1 MSPRH
6 SQDALPLKG
15 DQQEAF
21 NHRTPLKEHFMET
34 RLNFF
39 KSGPD
44 AMKAMS
50 GLDQQIARSG
60 LEKSLVELVRLRASQ
75 MNGCAYCVD
84 VHTADARK
92 AGEGERRLAT
102 VAVWRETPFFNER
115 ERAALEWTESV
126 TRVADTR
133 VPDDVWARVQPHF
146 TPAEL
151 VDLTL
156 LVNTINA
163 WNRFAIAFRKMPA

>member
-1 MSPRH
+1 
-6 SQDALPLKG
+6 
-15 DQQEAF
+15 
-21 NHRTPLKEHFMET
+21 MEP

-39 KSGPD
+39 KAGPD

-75 MNGCAYCVD
+75 MNGCAYCID

-115 ERAALEWTESV
+115 ERAALEWAESV
-126 TRVADTR
+126 TLVADTH
-133 VPDDVWARVQPHF
+133 VPDDVWERVRQQF
-146 TPAEL
+146 TSAEL